1 MILFLY
7 GEESYRIHERLKA
20 LRLGFVK
27 KYDALGL
34 SETMLE
40 GEDITL
46 DTLSRALHSGGLFT
60 KKRLIIVKN
69 PVQTIRDSETRK
81 AVLELLKGVTSE
93 DTVVI
98 VVEMAA
104 SARGRNALWTYLTK
118 LPHAEKFDVLAP
130 PKRTAWILATAK
142 KRGGAIE
149 PHAAD
154 ELSRRVGEDLW
165 RLSGEI
171 DKLLAYA
178 NGRMIALADVS
189 LFLEQ
194 ALDENVFH
202 LTDALGDKNAKRA
215 LQLVDEQLALGTAP
229 LALLASLTWQWK
241 NMVRVKRRRRQGMS
255 VGKLASELA
264 LHPFVAEK
272 TSRQV
277 ERFTL
282 EELRVLTDEL
292 VAIDRKLK
300 STSEDAGL
308 LFDLF
313 VVRAC
318 AMSKA

>member
-7 GEESYRIHERLKA
+7 GEESYLIHERLKA

-34 SETMLE
+34 SETVLE
-40 GEDITL
+40 GNDLTL
-46 DTLSRALHSGGLFT
+46 DSVSRSLHSGGLFT
-60 KKRLIIVKN
+60 RKRLVIIKN
-69 PVQTIRDSETRK
+69 PVQTIRDADVRK
-81 AVLELLKGVTSE
+81 GMVELLKGVTSE

-98 VVEMAA
+98 VVETAG
-104 SARGRNALWTYLTK
+104 SARGKNALWTYLAK
-118 LPHAEKFDVLAP
+118 LPHAEKFDVLPP
-130 PKRTAWILATAK
+130 PKRVAWIVATAK

-149 PHAAD
+149 PRAAE

-165 RLSGEI
+165 RVSAEI

-178 NGRMIALADVS
+178 DGRMIASADVS

-202 LTDALGDKNAKRA
+202 LTDALGEKNAKRA
-215 LQLVDEQLALGTAP
+215 LQLVDEQLKLGAAP
-229 LALLASLTWQWK
+229 LALLASLSWQWK

-255 VGKLASELA
+255 AGKLASELA
-264 LHPFVAEK
+264 MHPFVAEK

-277 ERFTL
+277 DRFTL
-282 EELRVLTDEL
+282 EELRSLTDEL
-292 VAIDRKLK
+292 VEIDRTLK
-300 STSEDAGL
+300 TTSEDAGL

-318 AMSKA
+318 QA